1 MVNYVNVYTYK
12 KDVSF
17 RNGLWVNVDGEP
29 VTGIKK
35 AYSNG
40 SYGTL
45 QDETMLVDGVN
56 NGLQKVYDP
65 KGNLWY
71 ENSWKNGVL
80 VSFKKIS

>member
-45 QDETMLVDGVN
+45 QDETMIVDGVN
-56 NGLQKVYDP
+56 HGLQKVYDP
-65 KGNLWY
+65 KGNVWF
-71 ENSWKNGVL
+71 ENTWKNGVL
-80 VSFKKIS
+80 VSFKKVS